1 MPIVTF
7 SKRDLLQGKTVN
19 PAWYRCK
26 VDTVGEAPSKDGGS
40 TNYPVDFT
48 IMFEGDTGSTEFAD
62 VPFQNN
68 FNSKAIGM
76 AVPFLTAL
84 GVPIEAEKR
93 IDLKAAEGMSLDVYV
108 GNKTYEGRILNDVKA
123 YRLPKSDVT
132 AVA

>member
-7 SKRDLLQGKTVN
+7 SKRDLLQGKTVS
-19 PAWYRCK
+19 PAFYR
-26 VDTVGEAPSKDGGS
+26 VRVESVGENPSKDQGS
-40 TNYPVDFT
+40 TNYPVDVTVLFD
-48 IMFEGDTGSTEFAD
+48 GDTGSTEFTD
-62 VPFQNN
+62 VPVTFN

-93 IDLKAAEGMSLDVYV
+93 IDLKAAEGMTLDIFI
-108 GNKTYEGRILNDVKA
+108 GNKQYEGRILNDVKS
-123 YRLPKSDVT
+123 YRAPREDVK

>member
-7 SKRDLLQGKTVN
+7 SKRDLLQGKTVS

-26 VDTVGEAPSKDGGS
+26 VETVGEEPSKDQGS
-40 TNYPVDFT
+40 TNYPVDISILFD
-48 IMFEGDTGSTEFAD
+48 GDNGNVEFKD
-62 VPFQNN
+62 VPVKFN

-93 IDLKAAEGMSLDVYV
+93 IDLKAAEGMTLDIYI
-108 GNKTYEGRILNDVKA
+108 GNKTYEGRIINDVKA
-123 YRLPKSDVT
+123 YRMPKGDVS

>member
-26 VDTVGEAPSKDGGS
+26 VETVGEEPSKDQGS
-40 TNYPVDFT
+40 TNYPVDIS
-48 IMFEGDTGSTEFAD
+48 IMFDGDTGSVEFKD
-62 VPFQNN
+62 VPVKFN

-93 IDLKAAEGMSLDVYV
+93 IDLKAAEDMTLDIYI
-108 GNKTYEGRILNDVKA
+108 GNKTYEGRIINDVKA
-123 YRLPKSDVT
+123 YRLPKSDVA